1 MKIRQSYDLYIEDIL
16 GLNSNSDRKDQN
28 TAIELTD
35 SNKGQ
40 SQFSIKKLF
49 STEKL
54 FSLIKNSKQDSE
66 VIALYRCQILKTQ
79 SKDKA
84 DIANQQFQKL
94 SKKSPPPHPPR
105 HPPSPQSL
113 NHLATQVLQN
123 GMYNN
128 KIGSHSVPPSLH
140 SKYQPMPEI
149 TVSVPGIIK
158 LLCNLNPSKAWGP
171 DFIKPIVLKNLS
183 NEIALF
189 LSSRNH

>member
-16 GLNSNSDRKDQN
+16 GLNSKSDRKDQN
-28 TAIELTD
+28 TAIELND

-49 STEKL
+49 S
-54 FSLIKNSKQDSE
+54 LIKNSRQDSE
-66 VIALYRCQILKTQ
+66 GIVPLQMPNSENLATQ

-84 DIANQQFQKL
+84 DIANQQFQKAF
-94 SKKSPPPHPPR
+94 SKRNPL
-105 HPPSPQSL
+105 SL

-123 GMYNN
+123 GMDNG
-128 KIGSHSVPPSLH
+128 KTGSHSVPPSLH

-149 TVSVPGIIK
+149 TTSVPGVIK
-158 LLCNLNPSKAWGP
+158 LLCNLNLSKASGP
-171 DFIKPIVLKNLS
+171 DSIELIVLKNLS

-189 LSSRNH
+189 LSVLFQKSLDSGQVS